1 MKKFIIALLMAV
13 TLVYG
18 ASFSA
23 EALFLKKNSE
33 EAFNSIIA
41 KARLDWTDNPEMI
54 IYTVNNQSKALVE
67 VLKIMSQTDYQ
78 ETIMSR
84 LIEEWGYN
92 FEMVIYSYKKQ
103 VQAKKELE
111 KLGR

>member
-1 MKKFIIALLMAV
+1 
-13 TLVYG
+13 
-18 ASFSA
+18 
-23 EALFLKKNSE
+23 
-33 EAFNSIIA
+33 
-41 KARLDWTDNPEMI
+41 MI

-92 FEMVIYSYKKQ
+92 FEMVIYIYKKQ